1 MNNVRINQFM
11 SLVPF
16 TVGSDQPLAVAHKLM
31 NEHAIRHL
39 PVLDGGQL
47 VGVLT
52 QRDLHLIETLKGV
65 DTREVPVSDAM
76 SPEPYVVGP
85 KATVRKVAAAMA
97 EHKYGCAVVMEKD
110 TVVGVFTTVDA
121 LRALNSLLDA
131 GTPAH

>member
-1 MNNVRINQFM
+1 M

>member
-31 NEHAIRHL
+31 NDHAIRHL

-65 DTREVPVSDAM
+65 DTRDVPVSDAM

-85 KATVRKVAAAMA
+85 KATVRKVAAEMA

-121 LRALNSLLDA
+121 LRALNTLLDGA
-131 GTPAH
+131 PGR

>member
-31 NEHAIRHL
+31 NDHAIRHL

-65 DTREVPVSDAM
+65 DTKSVPVSDAM

-121 LRALNSLLDA
+121 LRALNTLLDGA
-131 GTPAH
+131 PGR